1 MEIQVKINGEVKT
14 FKQDTVNFK
23 TIRKCL
29 QWKEHIDKTQENLMK
44 VITTP
49 IDENTDEETIEEV
62 EQAKE
67 EINGYSDL
75 EVTLD
80 LIMSFFEGHFTYD
93 EFLNGC
99 YFDSIGEF
107 YELGQKIYSL
117 AIEQKKE
124 SEVKSKKKSPS
135 KLKKI

>member
-49 IDENTDEETIEEV
+49 IDENTDEETIEEI

-107 YELGQKIYSL
+107 YELGQKIYAL

-124 SEVKSKKKSPS
+124 SEVKSKKKSQN